1 MPADIRRAPVCRLS
15 KARTE
20 PDDVVL
26 TSTAN
31 APCSLTRTPQCLSL
45 AWCVIFFALCLR
57 CAHRIGCVAAQ
68 GNPLLDISAVVP
80 AEMLTKYGVK
90 PNDAVLAGAAN
101 GGTDEQLKVYEV
113 RVNRGAPIYSAVLF
127 IRSSVL

>member
-1 MPADIRRAPVCRLS
+1 M
-15 KARTE
+15 
-20 PDDVVL
+20 
-26 TSTAN
+26 
-31 APCSLTRTPQCLSL
+31 
-45 AWCVIFFALCLR
+45 R